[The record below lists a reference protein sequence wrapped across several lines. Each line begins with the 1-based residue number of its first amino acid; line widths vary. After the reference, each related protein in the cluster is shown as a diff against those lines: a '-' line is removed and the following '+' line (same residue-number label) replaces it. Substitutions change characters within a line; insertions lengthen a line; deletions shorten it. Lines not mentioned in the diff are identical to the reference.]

1 MTTDHRPRIT
11 FHISSLALQF
21 RHPHLSI
28 LRSAFCLSPISRTLM
43 KHPRARSHFTAAR
56 ATSGD
61 LLRLALRIIRANP
74 TKNLRSP
81 TGAIVHHSGDAF
93 CVMREA

>member
-1 MTTDHRPRIT
+1 
-11 FHISSLALQF
+11 
-21 RHPHLSI
+21 
-28 LRSAFCLSPISRTLM
+28 M

-81 TGAIVHHSGDAF
+81 TGAIVHHSGDAI
-93 CVMREA
+93 CVMRPPSAVLLRGTGEASTLRNAATEDG

>member
-1 MTTDHRPRIT
+1 M
-11 FHISSLALQF
+11 
-21 RHPHLSI
+21 
-28 LRSAFCLSPISRTLM
+28 SRTLM

-74 TKNLRSP
+74 PRNLRSP
-81 TGAIVHHSGDAF
+81 TGANVHQSGAAI
-93 CVMREA
+93 CVMREAWCVIGREGFPILVSSVF

>member
-1 MTTDHRPRIT
+1 MTNDRASRIAHHAQ
-11 FHISSLALQF
+11 FLFILHSAL
-21 RHPHLSI
+21 
-28 LRSAFCLSPISRTLM
+28 CLSVMSRTLM
-43 KHPRARSHFTAAR
+43 KQPRARSHFTAAR

-74 TKNLRSP
+74 PRNLRSP
-81 TGAIVHHSGDAF
+81 TGAIVHHSGAAT

>member
-1 MTTDHRPRIT
+1 
-11 FHISSLALQF
+11 
-21 RHPHLSI
+21 
-28 LRSAFCLSPISRTLM
+28 M